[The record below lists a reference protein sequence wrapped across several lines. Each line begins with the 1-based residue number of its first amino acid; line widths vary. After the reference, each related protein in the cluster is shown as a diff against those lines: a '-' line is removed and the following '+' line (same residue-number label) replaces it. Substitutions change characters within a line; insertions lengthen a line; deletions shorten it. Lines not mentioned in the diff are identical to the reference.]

1 MKFFYSVTLL
11 ILTTFGF
18 SQEYQFNLLTKYNI
32 KAKKYEN
39 ERIIY
44 SNDSDSSYFLLIKK
58 TPTENLAYIF
68 DLKNKKEHCLS
79 FNEIKSKDEVFFTFN
94 YLNTKRLTPFD
105 VNQNVVVEFETI
117 KQDSLY
123 KTVKMTTY
131 ENKRKK
137 KVLENQQL
145 IVRNHS
151 KKLFPLFR
159 YSCMHTLEFRSE
171 INFDETGIV
180 ESSTSEVNK
189 YWKTTLDYYK
199 EIALTLKIPNK

>member
-11 ILTTFGF
+11 ILTTFSF

-32 KAKKYEN
+32 KAENYEN

-58 TPTENLAYIF
+58 TPTENLAYIS
-68 DLKNKKEHCLS
+68 DLKNKKEHCLT

-94 YLNTKRLTPFD
+94 YLNTKILTPFD

-137 KVLENQQL
+137 KVLGN
-145 IVRNHS
+145 
-151 KKLFPLFR
+151 
-159 YSCMHTLEFRSE
+159 
-171 INFDETGIV
+171 
-180 ESSTSEVNK
+180 
-189 YWKTTLDYYK
+189 
-199 EIALTLKIPNK
+199 